1 MNLLID
7 SLPFEHNG
15 LQINT
20 DFRVSILFELLMQDH
35 SITNKEKIILAI
47 QLYFSEN
54 IEKALQNEEEA
65 IDTILWFYSGGK
77 NSTIK
82 TKKEET
88 KTETKI
94 ETKQIYSYEFDDDY
108 IYSAFYQQYK
118 IDLNDV
124 KMHWWKFRAL
134 FKGLDDNVQFSKIM
148 SYRAID
154 LSQIKD
160 KDEKLKYKK
169 LKKIYALPDMRTQE
183 QKETEFAAAFW

>member
-15 LQINT
+15 LEINT
-20 DFRVSILFELLMQDH
+20 DFRVGILFELLMQDD
-35 SITNKEKIILAI
+35 SVSNEEKIILAI
-47 QLYFSEN
+47 ELYFSNN
-54 IEKALQNEEEA
+54 IEKALQNETEA
-65 IDTILWFYSGGK
+65 INTILWFYSGGK

-108 IYSAFYQQYK
+108 IFSAFYQQYN
-118 IDLNDV
+118 IDLNSI

-134 FKGLDDNVQFSKIM
+134 FKGLDDDIQFSKIM

-160 KDEKLKYKK
+160 KE
-169 LKKIYALPDMRTQE
+169 
-183 QKETEFAAAFW
+183 ETDIS

>member
-94 ETKQIYSYEFDDDY
+94 ETKQIYSYGFDDDY
-108 IYSAFYQQYK
+108 IHSAFYQQ
-118 IDLNDV
+118 
-124 KMHWWKFRAL
+124 
-134 FKGLDDNVQFSKIM
+134 
-148 SYRAID
+148 
-154 LSQIKD
+154 
-160 KDEKLKYKK
+160 
-169 LKKIYALPDMRTQE
+169 
-183 QKETEFAAAFW
+183 